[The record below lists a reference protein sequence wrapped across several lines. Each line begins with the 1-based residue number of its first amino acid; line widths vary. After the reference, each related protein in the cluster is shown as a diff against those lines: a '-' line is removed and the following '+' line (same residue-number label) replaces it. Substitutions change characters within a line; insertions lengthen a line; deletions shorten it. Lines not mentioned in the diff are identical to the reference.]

1 MVEPKLVHHS
11 VQHNFMPHYSFLY
24 VEMTRLALVS
34 RVRPIHRTLE
44 DCIIPLFL
52 ASAKIYFRL
61 LPGSVL
67 TLITVDGHISC
78 CIKS

>member
-24 VEMTRLALVS
+24 VEMARLALVS

-44 DCIIPLFL
+44 DCIIPLF
-52 ASAKIYFRL
+52 
-61 LPGSVL
+61 
-67 TLITVDGHISC
+67 
-78 CIKS
+78 